1 MSRMNNYMVKVMR
14 PLAGSML
21 LWCAFVPAV
30 AAQVRITVPSKSFP
44 VTEKITATV
53 QNDGEQPVTI
63 CVESGQISKSG
74 KTAVSTPVPF
84 LIEGKVHE
92 TSWKPLLVSP
102 EGSGSHS
109 AAVLEAKQSLPFP
122 FWPPTKGELRL
133 QLRYWQGAHPE
144 MDCAH
149 PPAGSHNA
157 KPATFKVQAKS
168 E

>member
-1 MSRMNNYMVKVMR
+1 MNILRV
-14 PLAGSML
+14 LA
-21 LWCAFVPAV
+21 AFTIVCCV
-30 AAQVRITVPSKSFP
+30 AAPSASAQVRVTVAAKKFTTSD
-44 VTEKITATV
+44 KITATV
-53 QNDGEQPVTI
+53 ENDGDQPVTL
-63 CVESGQISKSG
+63 CVESGQISRTG
-74 KTAVSTPVPF
+74 QAVVSSPVPF

-102 EGSGSHS
+102 EGGGSHS
-109 AAVLEAKQSLPFP
+109 VAVLQTKQSLPFP
-122 FWPPTKGELRL
+122 FWPPATGELRL

-157 KPATFKVQAKS
+157 KPATVKIHMKL

>member
-1 MSRMNNYMVKVMR
+1 MN
-14 PLAGSML
+14 ML
-21 LWCAFVPAV
+21 RAIAASIILWSAFVPRLS
-30 AAQVRITVPSKSFP
+30 AQVRVTVPSKKF
-44 VTEKITATV
+44 TTDEKIVATV
-53 QNDGEQPVTI
+53 QNDGDQPVTL
-63 CVESGQISKSG
+63 CVASGQMSRTGQS
-74 KTAVSTPVPF
+74 AVSTPVPF

-102 EGSGSHS
+102 EGSGSQS

-122 FWPPTKGELRL
+122 FWPPAKGELRL

-144 MDCAH
+144 MHCAH

-157 KPATFKVQAKS
+157 KPATFKVHAKS

>member
-1 MSRMNNYMVKVMR
+1 MN
-14 PLAGSML
+14 ML
-21 LWCAFVPAV
+21 RAIASAVILWSAFVPRLS
-30 AAQVRITVPSKSFP
+30 AQVRVTVPAKKFTTSD
-44 VTEKITATV
+44 KITATV
-53 QNDGEQPVTI
+53 ENDGDQPVTM
-63 CVESGQISKSG
+63 CVESGQISKTG
-74 KTAVSTPVPF
+74 QAVVSSPVPF

-102 EGSGSHS
+102 EGGGSHS
-109 AAVLEAKQSLPFP
+109 VAVLQAKQSLPFP

-133 QLRYWQGAHPE
+133 QLRYWPGAHPE

-157 KPATFKVQAKS
+157 KPATVKIYMKL